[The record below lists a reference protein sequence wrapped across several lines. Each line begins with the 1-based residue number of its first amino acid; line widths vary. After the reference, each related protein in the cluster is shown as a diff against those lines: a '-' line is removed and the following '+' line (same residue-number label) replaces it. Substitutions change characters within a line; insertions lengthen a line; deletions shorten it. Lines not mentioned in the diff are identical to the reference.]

1 MSAYRY
7 KRISGPLE
15 NDLRTIFGDWAEI
28 EKNRVL
34 ERRQKEYREKNKL
47 RIDYAKILNEH
58 FKKNNYGHQLFKK
71 INISKKEEE
80 ATDDK

>member
-1 MSAYRY
+1 MSAYSY
-7 KRISGPLE
+7 KRISGLLE
-15 NDLRTIFGDWAEI
+15 NDLRTIFGDKAEI
-28 EKNRVL
+28 EKNRVM

-58 FKKNNYGHQLFKK
+58 YKKNNYGHQLFKK
-71 INISKKEEE
+71 INISKKEE